1 MQSNEVESR
10 YKSARLLLEAIQK
23 EYEYDINKL
32 SDLYS
37 RTGIIIAVLT
47 VYLGYVLS
55 NSDYFTFFRTSL
67 VQKIGCT
74 ENIILNCLYF
84 CSIVFVFVSGYYFL
98 KVLIT
103 ASYIRLDPSKGFNQT
118 IADQP
123 EEENAFYLMQRYTEI
138 VLNNKPTVDKKTRYY
153 KLGIIFLEISIVFSF
168 FYAIYIKFIG
178 L

>member
-1 MQSNEVESR
+1 MQSDEVELK
-10 YKSARLLLEAIQK
+10 YKSAKLLLEAIQK

-37 RTGIIIAVLT
+37 RTGIILAVLT

-55 NSDYFTFFRTSL
+55 NSDYFTFFKTS
-67 VQKIGCT
+67 QNKEIGCT
-74 ENIILNCLYF
+74 ENIVLNLLYF
-84 CSIVFVFVSGYYFL
+84 FSIVLVFVSGYCFF

-103 ASYIRLDPSKGFNQT
+103 ASYNRLDPTKGFNQT
-118 IADQP
+118 IANQS
-123 EEENAFYLMQRYTEI
+123 EEENAFYLMQRYAEI
-138 VLNNKPTVDKKTRYY
+138 VLCNKPRVDKKYTYY
-153 KLGIIFLEISIVFSF
+153 KIGIIFLEISIAFAC